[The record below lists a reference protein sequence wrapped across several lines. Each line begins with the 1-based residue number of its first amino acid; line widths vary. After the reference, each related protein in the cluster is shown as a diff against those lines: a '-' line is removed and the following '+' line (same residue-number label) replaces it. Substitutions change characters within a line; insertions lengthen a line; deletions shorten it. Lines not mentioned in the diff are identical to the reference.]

1 MNQIWNIVWLN
12 LKIIL
17 IYCKHECLSK
27 IHHASSA
34 LTLAGNISNGPHP
47 VNVQDIEALSPDA
60 ALIE

>member
-17 IYCKHECLSK
+17 Y
-27 IHHASSA
+27 ASIA
-34 LTLAGNISNGPHP
+34 LWTPFGNMSNGPQP

>member
-12 LKIIL
+12 LKNHT
-17 IYCKHECLSK
+17 YFTY
-27 IHHASSA
+27 ASSE
-34 LTLAGNISNGPHP
+34 LTLVGNISNGPQP